1 MDTQNTS
8 FGQSCYQQIRCEEQE
23 FSDDHRMDTV
33 KRNGEEQE
41 SNDHGWVPL
50 SPWMV
55 ASSWR
60 RNARPSTG
68 NLLRALIV
76 LVFFLT
82 RGSHAA
88 FISTFSDCL
97 SPNTINS
104 DPRQLQ
110 LTPYWVWAFF
120 DSVSTSHSLNVTIY
134 GNVSGKATQDPLPP
148 WNDTRW
154 NDPNETVGKIVDIS
168 KATDIYTTLQAQF
181 NVLDYTPYSVPA
193 TRFCN
198 TTVQGKCPIA
208 PSFAPNA

>member
-8 FGQSCYQQIRCEEQE
+8 FGQSCYQQTRCGEQEPSDDLRMETVERNVEEQE
-23 FSDDHRMDTV
+23 P
-33 KRNGEEQE
+33 
-41 SNDHGWVPL
+41 NDHGWVPL

-55 ASSWR
+55 ASSWT

-104 DPRQLQ
+104 DPKQLQ

-120 DSVSTSHSLNVTIY
+120 DAVSPSHSLNVTVY
-134 GNVSGKATQDPLPP
+134 GNVAGQATQGQYPVPEDPQ
-148 WNDTRW
+148 WN
-154 NDPNETVGKIVDIS
+154 NPNETLGKIVDIS

-181 NVLDYTPYSVPA
+181 NVLDYTPFSVPA

-198 TTVQGKCPIA
+198 TTVQGQCPIA
-208 PSFAPNA
+208 PNFAPNA

>member
-8 FGQSCYQQIRCEEQE
+8 FGQSCYQQIRCEEQDS
-23 FSDDHRMDTV
+23 SDDHRMDTV
-33 KRNGEEQE
+33 KRNVEEQE
-41 SNDHGWVPL
+41 FNGHGRVPL
-50 SPWMV
+50 SPSMA

-76 LVFFLT
+76 LMFFLT

-88 FISTFSDCL
+88 FISTFNDCL
-97 SPNTINS
+97 SPNIINS
-104 DPRQLQ
+104 SPKQLQ

-120 DSVSTSHSLNVTIY
+120 DSVSPSHSLNVTIY
-134 GNVSGKATQDPLPP
+134 GNVAGQATQGFYPP
-148 WNDTRW
+148 SNDSQWN
-154 NDPNETVGKIVDIS
+154 NPNETLGKIVDIS

-208 PSFAPNA
+208 PNFAPNA